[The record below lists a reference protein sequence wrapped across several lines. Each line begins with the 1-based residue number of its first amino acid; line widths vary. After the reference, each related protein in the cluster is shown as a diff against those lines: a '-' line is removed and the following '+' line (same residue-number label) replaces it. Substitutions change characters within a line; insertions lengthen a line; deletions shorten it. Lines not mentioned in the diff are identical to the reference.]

1 MYTFYVIIIT
11 TTPFFACSFLFLSL
25 QSITTLAYVKK
36 KYIHNLCNEREHG
49 LSVTRIILELLAVV
63 LVFLDGPDVH
73 LTGSDDV
80 EEQS

>member
-11 TTPFFACSFLFLSL
+11 TTPFFCLFFPFLVFAINYYTCLC
-25 QSITTLAYVKK
+25 KK

>member
-1 MYTFYVIIIT
+1 MSLLLLRR
-11 TTPFFACSFLFLSL
+11 PFFACSFLFLSL

-63 LVFLDGPDVH
+63 LVFLDGPNVH

>member
-36 KYIHNLCNEREHG
+36 STFTIYAMKGNMAF
-49 LSVTRIILELLAVV
+49 LLR
-63 LVFLDGPDVH
+63 G
-73 LTGSDDV
+73 
-80 EEQS
+80 